1 MSKTSKGSPRLV
13 DPHPTRV
20 QRAPLTVGR
29 SELLVDGSD
38 RDFRRL
44 VHNLFALAARHEAIR
59 DGHAARIGLT
69 GIEYAFVVSIHHLE
83 DEGSVSVK
91 RLAEFLRVSGAFAT
105 TMVGKLIRRG
115 LVTKDEDPLDRRRL
129 RLHVTA
135 RTHALLTTLA
145 PSQRRVNDIQFSGL
159 TRQEFLVFQRLIEG
173 LIETSEQAL
182 LLQAQLGGG
191 RGRESVGR

>member
-1 MSKTSKGSPRLV
+1 MPKTLKVSDCADDLYRS
-13 DPHPTRV
+13 RV

-29 SELLVDGSD
+29 PELLDKGSD
-38 RDFRRL
+38 RAFRRL

-69 GIEYAFVVSIHHLE
+69 GIEYTFVVSIHHLE
-83 DEGSVSVK
+83 DEGPVSVK
-91 RLAEFLRVSGAFAT
+91 RLAEFLHVSGAFAT
-105 TMVGKLIRRG
+105 TMVGKLIRRR
-115 LVTKDEDPLDRRRL
+115 LVTKEEDLFDRRRL
-129 RLHVTA
+129 RLHVTTRA
-135 RTHALLTTLA
+135 HALLTKLG

-159 TRQEFLVFQRLIEG
+159 SRGDFLVFQRLIED

-182 LLQAQLGGG
+182 SLQAQLRGR